1 MAIETGTP
9 ILPLVLDGT
18 HPALQKGDWRF
29 GVADAEVRVLE
40 PVETAGMTIDDVSV
54 LRDRVHDDDRRRT
67 GVDEGGLMP
76 LLFASDD
83 DRDLV
88 RAERDV
94 GCGVQG
100 SRSRPAVAWPRCP
113 TSSVRATAVRNH
125 MENGVLAQHELSWSA
140 FTTLFVL
147 RVWGDMDARSL
158 AAEAGVT
165 AATLTGV
172 MKTLEG
178 RGLLR
183 RKGDR
188 ADGRRILV
196 SLTPRG
202 RNVVGDVM
210 PAFNRHESLVTQALT
225 EAGARRPRPIAAHH
239 PANDRSHRPLD
250 RVRVQEVGGEA
261 AGLVD
266 EPGEGRVGL
275 LGEHLRVPLH
285 GEHLRPTVELEAFDR
300 RRPRRCR

>member
-1 MAIETGTP
+1 
-9 ILPLVLDGT
+9 
-18 HPALQKGDWRF
+18 
-29 GVADAEVRVLE
+29 
-40 PVETAGMTIDDVSV
+40 
-54 LRDRVHDDDRRRT
+54 
-67 GVDEGGLMP
+67 MP

-94 GCGVQG
+94 GAAFKALDLDL
-100 SRSRPAVAWPRCP
+100 RSLAAVSNIFRA
-113 TSSVRATAVRNH
+113 ATAIRNH

-140 FTTLFVL
+140 FTALFVL

-183 RKGDR
+183 RKADR

-202 RNVVGDVM
+202 RSVVGDLM

-225 EAGARRPRPIAAHH
+225 APEQDDLARSLRTILRTIEAI
-239 PANDRSHRPLD
+239 DL
-250 RVRVQEVGGEA
+250 
-261 AGLVD
+261 
-266 EPGEGRVGL
+266 
-275 LGEHLRVPLH
+275 
-285 GEHLRPTVELEAFDR
+285 
-300 RRPRRCR
+300 